1 MTLAIERPT
10 AAARTVTVPITY
22 PCPDGVPW
30 CNDEL
35 GGGDPDHS
43 THWSGELY
51 LPATGSRNAAGRL
64 SGATLVSVLLAQ
76 TRDDEPTIA
85 LNVAYAPGRKGESD
99 DAEMTLDEAEA
110 FGRYLVETVAMLRG
124 GGVR

>member
-1 MTLAIERPT
+1 MTLAIERP
-10 AAARTVTVPITY
+10 RTVTVPITY
-22 PCPDGVPW
+22 PCPLGVPW

-35 GGGDPDHS
+35 AVCDPDHG

-51 LPATGSRNAAGRL
+51 LPATAGRTPAGTI
-64 SGATLVSVLLAQ
+64 SGSDRVSVLIAQ

-85 LNVAYAPGRKGESD
+85 VNAVPHGDQHGAGD

-110 FGRYLVETVAMLRG
+110 FGRYLVDMVAQLRG
-124 GGVR
+124 GGSR